1 MQADIVAD
9 SNGTEVYVN
18 TIHEDNSVCNFVFSM
33 SHGNCVFYLFRI
45 IMFIWVCCQLLPFFP
60 QDEIFGLYWTKYSLY
75 VFL

>member
-33 SHGNCVFYLFRI
+33 SHGNCVS
-45 IMFIWVCCQLLPFFP
+45 FI
-60 QDEIFGLYWTKYSLY
+60 YSE
-75 VFL
+75 